1 MQFCLRAI
9 LTRSHILDILKKE
22 NIFSDGNFGIYRDDG
37 LAVIDILP
45 GPGMES
51 KVKQLRKV
59 FKNIGCDV
67 TIEANL
73 FVTDFLDVTLDLQDE
88 SYKPY
93 RKPNAHTVYVNSKS
107 NHPEHVLKHIP
118 VAVNNRLQKISS
130 NQSVFKETT
139 QHYQEAIRASGYDH
153 ELAYSHKHE
162 KRKNKKRREKIYYIS
177 TLHTAKV

>member
-1 MQFCLRAI
+1 M
-9 LTRSHILDILKKE
+9 
-22 NIFSDGNFGIYRDDG
+22 
-37 LAVIDILP
+37 IDILP
-45 GPGMES
+45 GPGLES

-59 FKNIGCDV
+59 FKNIGFDV

-73 FVTDFLDVTLDLQDE
+73 FVTDFLDVTLDLQNK

-139 QHYQEAIRASGYDH
+139 QHYQKAIRASGYDH
-153 ELAYSHKHE
+153 ELTYSHKHE
-162 KRKNKKRREKIYYIS
+162 KSKNKKRRRKNILYFNAPYCKSVATRVGKRFLEIVDKKFTEDHPYS
-177 TLHTAKV
+177 KVFNR